1 MWLTRRNLWIPALF
15 FLLSSLQRAA
25 PGSATPL
32 YDDCAPQRCGG
43 QQEVRFPFWIID
55 RQPSYCGPPA
65 FGLTC
70 INDTGDLFLTVL
82 NINFYVLQIFYSNSS
97 VHFTLRDACDFLPG
111 INTTGFFPFSVSASN
126 KQIFFL
132 YNCSGP
138 ESDIPRSYQNMS
150 CPRFNTVMF
159 GGEYDPVRT
168 RSPDPNCTVGV
179 VPVMGDSNISAGS
192 NYSALLRAGWMANY
206 TYAARDCR
214 QCAASGGRC
223 GYDANNTSTRQG
235 SICLCPSG
243 VHLGDCSS
251 DTAGKKKHR
260 RLLAAVTA
268 GSAGFLALTCAAII
282 LVWRRFTSN
291 KVVYSNAGKA
301 RRSTRQSR
309 APDTIGSDEEVINA
323 PLVDFFS
330 IRKATDDFAV
340 TNKLGEGGF
349 GSVYKGRLEDG
360 QYIAVKRLSENSK
373 QGFEELEN
381 EVKLIA
387 RLQHTNLVK
396 LLGWC
401 IHENE
406 KLLIYEYMPNKSLD
420 KYLFDSNLSAQLDWH
435 KRFCIIQGIAQGLV
449 YLHRYSRLRIIHRDL
464 KTSNI
469 LLDENMNPKISDF
482 GLARIFE
489 ESHLEQNTRRLVGT
503 YGYMAPEYGLHGR
516 FSEKSDV
523 YSFGVILLEIISS
536 KRNSGSSYSMND
548 SSFSLLGYAWHL
560 WAEGRCCELVDPQ
573 LIDSFSVSEV
583 EKCIQLG
590 LLCVQDRSADRPTM
604 DAIATMLVNK
614 NPVLPLPQQPAYT
627 SRTDS
632 PTLMPIPNSRA
643 PELTMSTIE
652 GR

>member
-1 MWLTRRNLWIPALF
+1 MWLIRRNLWIPALF
-15 FLLSSLQRAA
+15 LLLSSLQRAA
-25 PGSATPL
+25 PESATPH

-43 QQEVRFPFWIID
+43 HQVVRYPFWIID
-55 RQPSYCGPPA
+55 SQPSYCGPPA

-70 INDTGDLFLTVL
+70 IDDTGDLFLTVL
-82 NINFYVLQIFYSNSS
+82 NTNFYVLQIFYSNSS
-97 VHFTLRDACDFLPG
+97 VHFTLRDADSCDFVPG
-111 INTTGFFPFSVSASN
+111 INTTGFFPFSFSASN

-138 ESDIPRSYQNMS
+138 ESAILSRYQTMS
-150 CPRFNTVMF
+150 CPRFKTVMF

-179 VPVMGDSNISAGS
+179 VPVMGDSNIRAGS

-206 TYAARDCR
+206 TSRNCSE
-214 QCAASGGRC
+214 CAASGGRC
-223 GYDANNTSTRQG
+223 GYDANDTSTLQG
-235 SICLCPSG
+235 SICICPNG
-243 VHLGDCSS
+243 VHLGSCSS
-251 DTAGKKKHR
+251 DMK
-260 RLLAAVTA
+260 LLVVTA
-268 GSAGFLALTCAAII
+268 GSAGFLALTCAALI
-282 LVWRRFTSN
+282 LAWRRFTSN
-291 KVVYSNAGKA
+291 KVAYSNAGKA
-301 RRSTRQSR
+301 RRSRQSR
-309 APDTIGSDEEVINA
+309 ARDTIGFDEEVINA

-330 IRKATDDFAV
+330 IRKATDDFVV

-435 KRFCIIQGIAQGLV
+435 KRFCIIQGIAQGLL

-482 GLARIFE
+482 GLARISRE
-489 ESHLEQNTRRLVGT
+489 NHLEQNTRRLVGT

-523 YSFGVILLEIISS
+523 YSFGVILLEIISG

-573 LIDSFSVSEV
+573 LIDSFPVSEV

-590 LLCVQDRSADRPTM
+590 LLCVQDRSVDRPTM
-604 DAIATMLVNK
+604 EAIAIMLVNK
-614 NPVLPLPQQPAYT
+614 SPVLPLPQQPAYT
-627 SRTDS
+627 SRIDS
-632 PTLMPIPNSRA
+632 PTLMPIPYSRA